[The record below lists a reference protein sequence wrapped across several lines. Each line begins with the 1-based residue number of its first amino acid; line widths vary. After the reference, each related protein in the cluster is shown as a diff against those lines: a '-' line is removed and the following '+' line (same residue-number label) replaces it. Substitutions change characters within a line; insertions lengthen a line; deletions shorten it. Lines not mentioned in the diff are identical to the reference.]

1 MGLKGFHTVIKMD
14 LVWFAI
20 ASYGLTQILCFGK
33 IFNSIRPQHHF
44 FSCPMCM
51 GFWVGC
57 FLFGINGLTELFS
70 FDYNFANFLIC
81 GWSASA
87 ISYMF
92 CAIFN
97 DNGIQFSL
105 NKEGEVGHG

>member
-1 MGLKGFHTVIKMD
+1 MD
-14 LVWFAI
+14 LIWFAI

-33 IFNSIRPQHHF
+33 FFDSVRPSCYF
-44 FSCPMCM
+44 FSCPMCI

-81 GWSASA
+81 GGSSSA
-87 ISYMF
+87 ISYSG
-92 CAIFN
+92 CSTFN
-97 DNGIQFSL
+97 DNGIQFSS
-105 NKEGEVGHG
+105 NSQGESNHGQNYKR